1 MEKREFCCISSL
13 ILLVKRSRR
22 LERGMVAVSACL
34 FVSFLV
40 VLWGLGRAES
50 TLLSLRVSCVHCW
63 IRREYWWHHSL
74 GHKLLLIHHHLL
86 WIGVAI
92 VAKSLACCERHRPNV
107 PDDVRNR
114 VIGIQLC
121 NAIHFGPVNIEGYQ
135 PLPILTSP
143 GCFQLANFT
152 CVPHCDRI
160 NEERPIEG
168 IKPSKM
174 ASPL

>member
-1 MEKREFCCISSL
+1 MIYNDVKCKIRNDRDIDRIEMEKREFCCISSL

-34 FVSFLV
+34 LVSFLV

-50 TLLSLRVSCVHCW
+50 TLLSLRVSCVHCR

-107 PDDVRNR
+107 PDDVRDR
-114 VIGIQLC
+114 VIGI
-121 NAIHFGPVNIEGYQ
+121 
-135 PLPILTSP
+135 
-143 GCFQLANFT
+143 
-152 CVPHCDRI
+152 
-160 NEERPIEG
+160 
-168 IKPSKM
+168 
-174 ASPL
+174 